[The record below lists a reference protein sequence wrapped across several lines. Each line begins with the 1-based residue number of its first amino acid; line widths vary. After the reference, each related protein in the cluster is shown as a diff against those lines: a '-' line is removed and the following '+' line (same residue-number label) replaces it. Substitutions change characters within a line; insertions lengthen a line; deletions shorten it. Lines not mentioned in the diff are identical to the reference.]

1 MGFIL
6 VFQDLRLDPR
16 LLRSVQHLGFAK
28 PTDIQQEAIPAV
40 LVGRDLIVSS
50 KTGSGKTLA
59 YLLPMMQRL
68 LKSRPLSKQDARALI
83 LAPTRELAKQVY
95 AQLRLFIAN
104 TPVTAALIVGGENF
118 NDQEKLLK
126 RQPNVIVATPGRFL
140 DHLEHKSVFIQG
152 LELLILDEADRMLDL
167 GFMPQLNA
175 INKAADH
182 RLRQTLMFSATL
194 DHAEVDELTLSLLKN
209 PFRVALGSGHEQHS
223 DISQQ
228 FIFADNLTH
237 KEALLQH
244 LLQHEPVK
252 QLIIFTATRDD
263 AERLATCCN
272 AQGFSAM
279 GLSARLTQGQR
290 NAVMQQFSA
299 GKYQVLVTTDLASR
313 GLDLLQVSHVLNFD
327 LPKHAEE
334 YVHRIGR
341 TGRAGAK
348 GVAVSL
354 VGPKDW
360 PALQKIEAFLRRPV
374 EFSAIPGLEA
384 RFSGVVPTPAR
395 AATKSAASTAPAAT
409 AKKRANAKAKTA
421 KAATKT
427 FFEGGDDG
435 TAPVR
440 RKKIDPI

>member
-68 LKSRPLSKQDARALI
+68 LKSRALSKQDARALI

-126 RQPNVIVATPGRFL
+126 RQPDVIVATPGRFL

-152 LELLILDEADRMLDL
+152 LEMLILDEADRMLDL

-223 DISQQ
+223 DITQQ
-228 FIFADNLTH
+228 FIFADHLTH

-244 LLQHEPVK
+244 VLQHETVK
-252 QLIIFTATRDD
+252 QLIVFTATRDD
-263 AERLATCCN
+263 AERLATFCN
-272 AQGFSAM
+272 TQGFSAM
-279 GLSARLTQGQR
+279 GLSARLNQGQR
-290 NAVMQQFSA
+290 NSVMQQFAA

-348 GVAVSL
+348 GIAISL

-374 EFSAIPGLEA
+374 EFSVVPGLEA
-384 RFSGVVPTPAR
+384 RFNGV
-395 AATKSAASTAPAAT
+395 ATGSTKKAKVTTGAPAAN
-409 AKKRANAKAKTA
+409 ALKKKRTPSKAKAV
-421 KAATKT
+421 KAVGKT

-435 TAPVR
+435 SAPVR
-440 RKKIDPI
+440 RKKNDPV